1 MRARPFS
8 RPTLLAAVELLEGH
22 SQARFDQMV
31 LRLGLEGEIG
41 PGTAVSVARKCGIL
55 GHIVVQRRARLA
67 V

>member
-31 LRLGLEGEIG
+31 LRPGLEGETG
-41 PGTAVSVARKCGIL
+41 PGTAVAMS
-55 GHIVVQRRARLA
+55 
-67 V
+67 